1 MESRL
6 ASAQELPILEDLARQ
21 IWPGTYAHIIS
32 HEQIDFM
39 LNWMYSASTLQ
50 TQLNEGH
57 EFYILSA
64 QSKDIGFIAL
74 ESTNYQNQASLKIN
88 KLYVLAAFQ
97 GNGAGQLLLQ
107 KAKES
112 AQVAGIDQLFLQV
125 NKANSAVQFY
135 LKNGFVIQEE
145 AVFDIGNGF
154 VMDDYVMTFSRWVF
168 CIFVSKNWSM
178 LKIDMH
184 SHILPKTMPNW
195 TQKFGYGKFIHLE
208 PNTDGSANMMQGG
221 QFFRRIMDNCWD
233 EQLRIEEYKPF
244 RTQVQVVCTIPVMFS
259 YWAKTPDAL
268 ELSRFL
274 NDHISDLVVRYP
286 KNYIGLATIPMQDP
300 DAAILELERAKAIGL
315 VGIQIGS
322 NINDENLNEE
332 KFFPIFEACARLGM
346 AVMIHPW
353 QMMGFDSMKKYWLP
367 WLVGMPAETSRAAC
381 SLIFGG
387 VLERLPELRVC
398 FSHAGGSF
406 LPTLGRIEHGFN
418 CRPDLVAVDNPNNPR
433 TYLGKFWVDSITH
446 DIDAFEYILKMQG
459 SKRVCLGSD
468 YPFPLGDLEIG
479 QFIEDSQLSA
489 AVKEDIF
496 CNATLEWLQ
505 LDKSQFI
512 NQ

>member
-1 MESRL
+1 
-6 ASAQELPILEDLARQ
+6 
-21 IWPGTYAHIIS
+21 
-32 HEQIDFM
+32 
-39 LNWMYSASTLQ
+39 
-50 TQLNEGH
+50 
-57 EFYILSA
+57 
-64 QSKDIGFIAL
+64 
-74 ESTNYQNQASLKIN
+74 
-88 KLYVLAAFQ
+88 
-97 GNGAGQLLLQ
+97 
-107 KAKES
+107 
-112 AQVAGIDQLFLQV
+112 
-125 NKANSAVQFY
+125 
-135 LKNGFVIQEE
+135 
-145 AVFDIGNGF
+145 
-154 VMDDYVMTFSRWVF
+154 
-168 CIFVSKNWSM
+168 
-178 LKIDMH
+178 MH

-208 PNTDGSANMMQGG
+208 PNPDGSANMMQGG
-221 QFFRRIMDNCWD
+221 QFFRRIVENCWD
-233 EQLRIEEYKPF
+233 EQLRIEEYKPYH
-244 RTQVQVVCTIPVMFS
+244 TQVQVVCTIPVMFS
-259 YWAKTPDAL
+259 YWAKTADAL

-274 NDHISDLVVRYP
+274 NDHIADLVVRFP

-300 DAAILELERAKAIGL
+300 QAAIQELERAKSIGHL
-315 VGIQIGS
+315 GIQIGS
-322 NINDENLNEE
+322 NINDENLSEE

-387 VLERLPELRVC
+387 VLERLPNLRVC

-418 CRPDLVAVDNPNNPR
+418 CRPDLVAIDNPRNPR

-446 DIDAFEYILKMQG
+446 DIAALEYILKLQG

-479 QFIEDSQLSA
+479 KFIEESQLSPE
-489 AVKEDIF
+489 VKEDIF

-505 LDKSQFI
+505 LDKQLFL
-512 NQ
+512 

>member
-1 MESRL
+1 
-6 ASAQELPILEDLARQ
+6 
-21 IWPGTYAHIIS
+21 
-32 HEQIDFM
+32 
-39 LNWMYSASTLQ
+39 
-50 TQLNEGH
+50 
-57 EFYILSA
+57 
-64 QSKDIGFIAL
+64 
-74 ESTNYQNQASLKIN
+74 
-88 KLYVLAAFQ
+88 
-97 GNGAGQLLLQ
+97 
-107 KAKES
+107 
-112 AQVAGIDQLFLQV
+112 
-125 NKANSAVQFY
+125 
-135 LKNGFVIQEE
+135 
-145 AVFDIGNGF
+145 
-154 VMDDYVMTFSRWVF
+154 
-168 CIFVSKNWSM
+168 M

-208 PNTDGSANMMQGG
+208 ANPDGSANMMQGG
-221 QFFRRIMDNCWD
+221 QFFRRIVENCWD
-233 EQLRIEEYKPF
+233 TDLRIAEYENF
-244 RTQVQVVCTIPVMFS
+244 QTQVQVVCTIPVMFS
-259 YWAKTPDAL
+259 YWAKTQDAL

-274 NDHISDLVVRYP
+274 NDHIADLVARYP

-300 DAAILELERAKAIGL
+300 QAAIAELERAKGIGH

-322 NINDENLNEE
+322 NINDENLSEE
-332 KFFPIFEACARLGM
+332 KYFPIFEACARLGM

-387 VLERLPELRVC
+387 VLERLPNLRVC

-418 CRPDLVAVDNPNNPR
+418 CRPDLVAIDNPHNPR
-433 TYLGKFWVDSITH
+433 TYVGKFWVDCITH
-446 DIDAFEYILKMQG
+446 DIDALDYILKLQG

-479 QFIEDSQLSA
+479 KFIEESKLSPE
-489 AVKEDIF
+489 VKEDIF

-505 LDKSQFI
+505 LDKQRFL
-512 NQ
+512 

>member
-1 MESRL
+1 
-6 ASAQELPILEDLARQ
+6 
-21 IWPGTYAHIIS
+21 
-32 HEQIDFM
+32 
-39 LNWMYSASTLQ
+39 
-50 TQLNEGH
+50 
-57 EFYILSA
+57 
-64 QSKDIGFIAL
+64 
-74 ESTNYQNQASLKIN
+74 
-88 KLYVLAAFQ
+88 
-97 GNGAGQLLLQ
+97 
-107 KAKES
+107 
-112 AQVAGIDQLFLQV
+112 
-125 NKANSAVQFY
+125 
-135 LKNGFVIQEE
+135 
-145 AVFDIGNGF
+145 
-154 VMDDYVMTFSRWVF
+154 
-168 CIFVSKNWSM
+168 M

-208 PNTDGSANMMQGG
+208 PNSDGSANMMQGG
-221 QFFRRIMDNCWD
+221 QFFRRIVENCWD
-233 EQLRIEEYKPF
+233 EQLRIDEYKPYN
-244 RTQVQVVCTIPVMFS
+244 TQVQVVCTIPVMFS
-259 YWAKTPDAL
+259 YWAKTADAL

-274 NDHISDLVVRYP
+274 NDHIAELVQRYP
-286 KNYIGLATIPMQDP
+286 KNYIGLATIPMQDAE
-300 DAAILELERAKAIGL
+300 AAILELERAKAIGH

-322 NINDENLNEE
+322 NINDENLSEE

-418 CRPDLVAVDNPNNPR
+418 CRPDLVAIDNPHNPR

-446 DIDAFEYILKMQG
+446 DIDALEYILKIQG

-479 QFIEDSQLSA
+479 QFIEDSKLSA
-489 AVKEDIF
+489 AITEDIF

-505 LDKSQFI
+505 LDKNLFV
-512 NQ
+512 

>member
-1 MESRL
+1 
-6 ASAQELPILEDLARQ
+6 
-21 IWPGTYAHIIS
+21 
-32 HEQIDFM
+32 
-39 LNWMYSASTLQ
+39 
-50 TQLNEGH
+50 
-57 EFYILSA
+57 
-64 QSKDIGFIAL
+64 
-74 ESTNYQNQASLKIN
+74 
-88 KLYVLAAFQ
+88 
-97 GNGAGQLLLQ
+97 
-107 KAKES
+107 
-112 AQVAGIDQLFLQV
+112 
-125 NKANSAVQFY
+125 
-135 LKNGFVIQEE
+135 
-145 AVFDIGNGF
+145 
-154 VMDDYVMTFSRWVF
+154 
-168 CIFVSKNWSM
+168 M

-221 QFFRRIMDNCWD
+221 QFFRRIVENCWD

-244 RTQVQVVCTIPVMFS
+244 ETQVQVVCTIPVMFS
-259 YWAKTPDAL
+259 YWAKTADAL

-274 NDHISDLVVRYP
+274 NDHIADLVVRYP

-300 DAAILELERAKAIGL
+300 EAAIAELERAKAIGH

-322 NINDENLNEE
+322 NINDENLSEE
-332 KFFPIFEACARLGM
+332 KFFPIFEACAHLGM

-387 VLERLPELRVC
+387 VLERLPNLRVC

-418 CRPDLVAVDNPNNPR
+418 CRPDLVAIDNPHNPR

-446 DIDAFEYILKMQG
+446 DIDALEYILNMQG

-479 QFIEDSQLSA
+479 KFIEDSNLSKQ
-489 AVKEDIF
+489 VKEDIF
-496 CNATLEWLQ
+496 ANATLEWLQ
-505 LDKSQFI
+505 LDKNLFI
-512 NQ
+512 

>member
-1 MESRL
+1 
-6 ASAQELPILEDLARQ
+6 
-21 IWPGTYAHIIS
+21 
-32 HEQIDFM
+32 
-39 LNWMYSASTLQ
+39 
-50 TQLNEGH
+50 
-57 EFYILSA
+57 
-64 QSKDIGFIAL
+64 
-74 ESTNYQNQASLKIN
+74 
-88 KLYVLAAFQ
+88 
-97 GNGAGQLLLQ
+97 
-107 KAKES
+107 
-112 AQVAGIDQLFLQV
+112 
-125 NKANSAVQFY
+125 
-135 LKNGFVIQEE
+135 
-145 AVFDIGNGF
+145 
-154 VMDDYVMTFSRWVF
+154 
-168 CIFVSKNWSM
+168 M

-208 PNTDGSANMMQGG
+208 PNPDGSANMMQGG
-221 QFFRRIMDNCWD
+221 QFFRRIVENCWD
-233 EQLRIEEYKPF
+233 EQLRIEEYKPYH
-244 RTQVQVVCTIPVMFS
+244 TQVQVVCTIPVMFS
-259 YWAKTPDAL
+259 YWAKTADAL

-274 NDHISDLVVRYP
+274 NDHIADLVVRFP

-300 DAAILELERAKAIGL
+300 QAAIQELERAKAIGH

-322 NINDENLNEE
+322 NINDENLSEE
-332 KFFPIFEACARLGM
+332 KFFPIFEACERLGM

-387 VLERLPELRVC
+387 VLERLPNLRVC

-418 CRPDLVAVDNPNNPR
+418 CRPDLVAIDNPHNPR

-446 DIDAFEYILKMQG
+446 DIAALEYILKLQG

-479 QFIEDSQLSA
+479 KFIEESQLSPE
-489 AVKEDIF
+489 VMEDIF
-496 CNATLEWLQ
+496 CNATLEWLHLEKQ
-505 LDKSQFI
+505 IFL
-512 NQ
+512 